1 MGLIKEGEMGVMGE
15 RGVEVVEAVLFGV
28 DVAVLYKGVEGA
40 KQEKGE
46 DYFLVCKQKS
56 YCRQYY

>member
-1 MGLIKEGEMGVMGE
+1 MGVMGE